1 MILKDYQAQ
10 AIKNLE
16 DFLRLLDESKSMGE
30 AFKNFWE
37 SRDVQAKPPYQ
48 NNIPQ
53 VPQVCFKVPTGGG
66 KTFMATTS
74 IKKIFNALPATQ
86 SKIVV

>member
-1 MILKDYQAQ
+1 MILKDYQAL

-16 DFLRLLDESKSMGE
+16 DFLLLLEENKSISES
-30 AFKNFWE
+30 FKEFWA
-37 SRDVQAKPPYQ
+37 SRDVNARPPYQ
-48 NNIPQ
+48 NNIPR
-53 VPQVCFKVPTGGG
+53 VPQVCFKVPIGGG